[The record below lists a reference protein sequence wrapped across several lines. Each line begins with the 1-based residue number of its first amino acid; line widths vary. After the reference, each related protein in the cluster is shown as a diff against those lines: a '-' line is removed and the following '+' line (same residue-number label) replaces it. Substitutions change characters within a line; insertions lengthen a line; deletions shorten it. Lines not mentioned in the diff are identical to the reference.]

1 MIHGRDIKIFNS
13 SGTALI
19 ACAKSCTIHKQAE
32 VIERAS
38 ATNLTSKEY
47 IPGRTSWSIDL
58 AYLVS
63 TGVDGIPLV
72 GTTYQIQVK
81 VGSGSSATT
90 VLTGYVICTLC
101 DIQATIGNLATGS
114 IKMQGTG
121 DLTAQ

>member
-19 ACAKSCTIHKQAE
+19 ACAKSCTIHKQCE
-32 VIERAS
+32 VIERTS

-63 TGVDGIPLV
+63 TGTEGIPLV
-72 GTTYQIQVK
+72 GTTYNITVM
-81 VGSGSSATT
+81 VGSSQA
-90 VLTGYVICTLC
+90 LTGKVICTLC
-101 DIQATIGNLATGS
+101 DIQATVGNLATGS

-121 DLTAQ
+121 PLTPQ

>member
-19 ACAKSCTIHKQAE
+19 ACAKSCTIHKQCE

-38 ATNLTSKEY
+38 ATNITSKEY

-81 VGSGSSATT
+81 IGSST